1 MYFISTLKEKTTISI
16 KLHVVLYYFINPFEK
31 QRTESNMTIDVHNL
45 CKQIIELD
53 STIRFAGIPNKF
65 GKQIVV
71 EYRKGLTPLLTDIE
85 SELYAVESVMRMNT
99 RKDYESKLGKP
110 IYSFTLYEKIKRTT
124 ISLDNKDYPI
134 LMVSFDTEADH
145 ESIILNKIIP
155 FVKKELSRY

>member
-1 MYFISTLKEKTTISI
+1 
-16 KLHVVLYYFINPFEK
+16 
-31 QRTESNMTIDVHNL
+31 MTIDVHNL

-53 STIRFAGIPNKF
+53 SAIRFVGLPNKF

-71 EYRKGLTPLLTDIE
+71 EYRKSLTPLLTESE
-85 SELYAVESVMRMNT
+85 SELYAIESVMRMNT
-99 RKDYESKLGKP
+99 RKDFESKLGKP

-134 LMVSFDTEADH
+134 LMVSFDIQADH

-155 FVKKELSRY
+155 FVKNELAKY

>member
-1 MYFISTLKEKTTISI
+1 
-16 KLHVVLYYFINPFEK
+16 
-31 QRTESNMTIDVHNL
+31 MTIDVHNM
-45 CKQIIELD
+45 CKQIIEID
-53 STIRFAGIPNKF
+53 SAIRFVGIPNKF

-71 EYRKGLTPLLTDIE
+71 EYRKGLTPLLTDTE
-85 SELYAVESVMRMNT
+85 SELYAVESVMRMNN

-155 FVKKELSRY
+155 FVKNELSGY

>member
-1 MYFISTLKEKTTISI
+1 
-16 KLHVVLYYFINPFEK
+16 
-31 QRTESNMTIDVHNL
+31 MTIDIHNL

-53 STIRFAGIPNKF
+53 SAIRFVGIPNKF

-71 EYRKGLTPLLTDIE
+71 EYRKGLTPLLTDTE
-85 SELYAVESVMRMNT
+85 SELYAIESVMRMNN

-145 ESIILNKIIP
+145 ESIILDKIIP
-155 FVKKELSRY
+155 FVKNQLAG

>member
-1 MYFISTLKEKTTISI
+1 
-16 KLHVVLYYFINPFEK
+16 
-31 QRTESNMTIDVHNL
+31 MTIDMHNL

-71 EYRKGLTPLLTDIE
+71 EYRRGLAPLLTDSE
-85 SELYAVESVMRMNT
+85 SELYAIESVIRMNT

-134 LMVSFDTEADH
+134 LMVSFDTDADH

-155 FVKKELSRY
+155 FVKSELGK

>member
-1 MYFISTLKEKTTISI
+1 
-16 KLHVVLYYFINPFEK
+16 
-31 QRTESNMTIDVHNL
+31 MTIDVHSM

-53 STIRFAGIPNKF
+53 SAIRFVGIPNKF

-71 EYRKGLTPLLTDIE
+71 EYRKGLTPLLTDTE
-85 SELYAVESVMRMNT
+85 SELYAIESVMRMNN

-145 ESIILNKIIP
+145 ESIILNRIIP
-155 FVKKELSRY
+155 FVKNELAG

>member
-1 MYFISTLKEKTTISI
+1 
-16 KLHVVLYYFINPFEK
+16 
-31 QRTESNMTIDVHNL
+31 MTMDMHNL

-71 EYRKGLTPLLTDIE
+71 EYRKGLTPLLTESE
-85 SELYAVESVMRMNT
+85 SELYAIESVIRMNT
-99 RKDYESKLGKP
+99 RKDYELKLGKP
-110 IYSFTLYEKIKRTT
+110 IYSYTLYEKIKRTT

-134 LMVSFDTEADH
+134 LMISFDRDADH

-155 FVKKELSRY
+155 FVKNELGK

>member
-1 MYFISTLKEKTTISI
+1 
-16 KLHVVLYYFINPFEK
+16 
-31 QRTESNMTIDVHNL
+31 MTIDVHNL

-53 STIRFAGIPNKF
+53 SAIRFVGIPNKF

-71 EYRKGLTPLLTDIE
+71 EYRKGLTPLLTDTE
-85 SELYAVESVMRMNT
+85 SELYAIESVMRMNN

-145 ESIILNKIIP
+145 ESIILNKIMP
-155 FVKKELSRY
+155 FVKNQLTGY

>member
-1 MYFISTLKEKTTISI
+1 
-16 KLHVVLYYFINPFEK
+16 
-31 QRTESNMTIDVHNL
+31 MTIDVHNL

-53 STIRFAGIPNKF
+53 SAIRFVGIPNKF

-71 EYRKGLTPLLTDIE
+71 EYRKGLTPLLTDTE
-85 SELYAVESVMRMNT
+85 SELYAIESVMRMNN

-124 ISLDNKDYPI
+124 ISLDNIDYPI

-145 ESIILNKIIP
+145 ESIVLNKILP
-155 FVKKELSRY
+155 FVKKELAGY

>member
-1 MYFISTLKEKTTISI
+1 
-16 KLHVVLYYFINPFEK
+16 
-31 QRTESNMTIDVHNL
+31 MTIDVHNL

-53 STIRFAGIPNKF
+53 SAIRFVGIPNKF

-71 EYRKGLTPLLTDIE
+71 EYRKGLTPLLTDTE
-85 SELYAVESVMRMNT
+85 SELYAVESVMRMNN

-134 LMVSFDTEADH
+134 LMISFDIEVDH

-155 FVKKELSRY
+155 FVKSELARN

>member
-1 MYFISTLKEKTTISI
+1 
-16 KLHVVLYYFINPFEK
+16 
-31 QRTESNMTIDVHNL
+31 MTIDVHNM

-53 STIRFAGIPNKF
+53 SAIRFVGIPNKF

-71 EYRKGLTPLLTDIE
+71 EYRKGLTPLLTDTE
-85 SELYAVESVMRMNT
+85 SELYAIESVMRMNN

-145 ESIILNKIIP
+145 ESIILNRIIP
-155 FVKKELSRY
+155 FVKNELAG

>member
-1 MYFISTLKEKTTISI
+1 
-16 KLHVVLYYFINPFEK
+16 
-31 QRTESNMTIDVHNL
+31 MTIDVHNL

-53 STIRFAGIPNKF
+53 SAIRFVGIPNKF

-71 EYRKGLTPLLTDIE
+71 EYRKDLVALLTDTE

-99 RKDYESKLGKP
+99 RKDFESKLGKP

-134 LMVSFDTEADH
+134 LMVSFDTGADH
-145 ESIILNKIIP
+145 ESIVLNKIIP
-155 FVKKELSRY
+155 FVKNDLA

>member
-1 MYFISTLKEKTTISI
+1 
-16 KLHVVLYYFINPFEK
+16 
-31 QRTESNMTIDVHNL
+31 MTIDVHNL

-53 STIRFAGIPNKF
+53 SAIRFVGIPNKF

-71 EYRKGLTPLLTDIE
+71 EYRKDLVPLLTESE
-85 SELYAVESVMRMNT
+85 SELYAIESVMRMNT
-99 RKDYESKLGKP
+99 RKDFESKLGKP

-145 ESIILNKIIP
+145 ESIVLNKIIP
-155 FVKKELSRY
+155 FVKKELAGY

>member
-1 MYFISTLKEKTTISI
+1 M
-16 KLHVVLYYFINPFEK
+16 
-31 QRTESNMTIDVHNL
+31 HNL

-53 STIRFAGIPNKF
+53 SAIRFAGIPNKF

-99 RKDYESKLGKP
+99 RKDFESKLGKP

-124 ISLDNKDYPI
+124 ISLDNIDYPI

-145 ESIILNKIIP
+145 ESIVLNKIIP
-155 FVKKELSRY
+155 FVKKELA

>member
-1 MYFISTLKEKTTISI
+1 MTT
-16 KLHVVLYYFINPFEK
+16 
-31 QRTESNMTIDVHNL
+31 DVHNM

-53 STIRFAGIPNKF
+53 SAIRFVGIPNKF

-71 EYRKGLTPLLTDIE
+71 EYRKGLTPLLTDTE
-85 SELYAVESVMRMNT
+85 SELYAVESVMRMNN

-155 FVKKELSRY
+155 FVKNELAG

>member
-1 MYFISTLKEKTTISI
+1 
-16 KLHVVLYYFINPFEK
+16 
-31 QRTESNMTIDVHNL
+31 MTIDVHNL

-110 IYSFTLYEKIKRTT
+110 IYSFTLYQKLKRVT
-124 ISLDNKDYPI
+124 ITLENREYPI
-134 LMVSFDTEADH
+134 LLASFDLEADH
-145 ESIILNKIIP
+145 ENIIVNKILP
-155 FVKKELSRY
+155 

>member
-1 MYFISTLKEKTTISI
+1 
-16 KLHVVLYYFINPFEK
+16 
-31 QRTESNMTIDVHNL
+31 MTIDVHNL
-45 CKQIIELD
+45 CKKIIELD
-53 STIRFAGIPNKF
+53 SAIRFAGIPNKF

-71 EYRKGLTPLLTDIE
+71 EYRKGLTPLLTDTE
-85 SELYAVESVMRMNT
+85 SELYAIESVMRMNN

-145 ESIILNKIIP
+145 ESIILNKIMP
-155 FVKKELSRY
+155 FVKNQLTGY